1 MDLITTPVVFGQSPP
16 ENSILHSTSVSFTG
30 RSPSEPVHI
39 VQYDLTI
46 PVIAIALTA
55 NGQPY
60 TVPSGAAVNI
70 RLAKPDGHYVY
81 DPAYG
86 VSDDGQT
93 VYIAVTGQMTVKAGK
108 MQPVIE
114 VVVNGGT
121 AATGSFALVIDE
133 NPVPDSALQSSDEY
147 LTMQQI
153 LAEVQAAAQL
163 VEENQENLQ
172 NLTDNLEAVQNAA
185 ANAQAAAASAAAA
198 QQSAEEA
205 AQSAQQSLGFR
216 TFFSVITPDAN
227 GNLDPSRPMTTPIA
241 QPSWTIESKGDR
253 IQSVQVNG
261 FTTQAGTGDASPV
274 NVREISTA
282 GLRMVAIILDG
293 SSDENWIASPISSNV
308 YRWGIN
314 AGGVLT
320 GLPATQNN
328 AVALIFSSLYK
339 AVSANDTYAKIE
351 GISVDASGNL
361 RIYDANCNTDLKSWK
376 TQLSQNPLTVWY
388 VSSDESQATGLYI
401 PIQAQGRECRCQ
413 CLPLAEQLASG
424 DAVQS
429 NVPSGCDKAITLDGS
444 AVQVSQS
451 GSAYVA
457 TAENAVAGGT
467 VYANGLANLSLLAGQ
482 VSIPAA
488 SFPGTV
494 TNAQTANEWL
504 QDNPQ
509 TVYYQSI
516 SYTEQTEIPVELEV
530 HASGNIYAHPAVYLV
545 AVPYTKAD
553 VDAANQLAG
562 TPRTLPA
569 IDRPDVPVLLDVT
582 DPEQTPQAALAAN
595 AIPVAGTYVVSS
607 QDGTTVAVSLKP
619 FQDGGDA
626 ATVGGYT
633 AQELIAGSGNVDAA
647 TLNGQT
653 AQQILQSAES
663 TAQGYTQSYTRSYV
677 QQQMQNVYTKAQ
689 TQHIV
694 PFLYKATFGV
704 DGWASS
710 GSGYTQ
716 TVSVTPVNGG
726 PAITAQSVMTSAVA
740 VDDTVQGSAGDELDA
755 AAAIVNGGTKTFG
768 AGTITCVIQGTAPTA
783 DAEVFF
789 TASGGGT

>member
-46 PVIAIALTA
+46 PVIAISLTA

-93 VYIAVTGQMTVKAGK
+93 VYIAVTGQMTVAAGK
-108 MQPVIE
+108 VQPVIE
-114 VVVNGGT
+114 VVVDGGT
-121 AATGSFALVIDE
+121 AATGSFTLVIDK

-185 ANAQAAAASAAAA
+185 ANAQAATASAAAA

-216 TFFSVITPDAN
+216 TFFSAIMPDAN
-227 GNLDPSRPMTTPIA
+227 GNLDPSRPMTTPSA

-253 IQSVQVNG
+253 IQSVQVDG

-282 GLRMVAIILDG
+282 GLRMVASTLDG
-293 SSDENWIASPISSNV
+293 SADEGWANFSTTAGVFYCDIPIDPAGLSDS
-308 YRWGIN
+308 
-314 AGGVLT
+314 
-320 GLPATQNN
+320 
-328 AVALIFSSLYK
+328 LIFSSRLK
-339 AVSANDTYAKIE
+339 LILSGTSAALTTKELLVQHPSGALRVIIRINATTT
-351 GISVDASGNL
+351 SVQDCRDALQAS
-361 RIYDANCNTDLKSWK
+361 
-376 TQLSQNPLTVWY
+376 PLTIWY
-388 VSSDESQATGLYI
+388 VPADESKATGLYI
-401 PIQAQGRECRCQ
+401 PVQAQGHEYRCQ
-413 CLPLAEQLASG
+413 CLPLTEALASG
-424 DAVQS
+424 DDVQS
-429 NVPSGCDKAITLDGS
+429 AAPSGCDKAIMLDGS
-444 AVQVSQS
+444 TVQVTQS

-457 TAENAVAGGT
+457 TAENAVAGGA
-467 VYANGLANLSLLAGQ
+467 VYANSLANLSLLAGQ
-482 VSIPAA
+482 VSIPSA
-488 SFPGTV
+488 SFPDTV
-494 TNAQTANEWL
+494 TSAQTANEWL

-509 TVYYQSI
+509 AVYYQSI
-516 SYTEQTEIPVELEV
+516 AYTEQTDNPVELET
-530 HASGNIYAHPAVYLV
+530 HASGNIYAHQAVDLV
-545 AVPYTKAD
+545 AVPYTQAD
-553 VDAANQLAG
+553 VDVANQLASA
-562 TPRTLPA
+562 PSTLPA
-569 IDRPDVPVLLDVT
+569 IDSPDVPMLLDAT
-582 DPEQTPQAALAAN
+582 DPEQTAQASLTAN
-595 AIPVAGTYVVSS
+595 AIPVVGTYVVSS
-607 QDGTTVAVSLKP
+607 QDGTAVAVSLKP

-647 TLNGQT
+647 TLNGKT

-663 TAQGYTQSYTRSYV
+663 TAQGYTQSYTQSYV

-689 TQHIV
+689 TQQIV
-694 PFLYKATFGV
+694 PFLYKATFDVG
-704 DGWASS
+704 GWSSS

-716 TVSVTPVNGG
+716 TVAVTPVDGG
-726 PAITAQSVMTSAVA
+726 PSITAQSIMTSAVT

-755 AAAIVNGGTKTFG
+755 AAAIVNGGAKTFG
-768 AGTITCVIQGTAPTA
+768 PGTITCVIQGAAPTA

-789 TASGGGT
+789 NASGGGN